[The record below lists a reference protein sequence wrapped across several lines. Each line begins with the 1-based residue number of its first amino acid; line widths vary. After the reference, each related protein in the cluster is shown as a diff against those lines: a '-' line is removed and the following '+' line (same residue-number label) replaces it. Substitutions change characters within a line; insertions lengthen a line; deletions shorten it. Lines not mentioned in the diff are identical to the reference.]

1 MALTDNISAYWKL
14 DESSG
19 NASDSVSSYTLTN
32 NGTTPYASAKINNGI
47 DFGTTNTTKWLS
59 NANAIADT
67 STSNAYSVSF
77 WVNIRTA
84 PSSGQE
90 QVLFDL
96 QKAVGRQHQL
106 RYINASGTL
115 KIRFLNYDGSA
126 TDTFD
131 TTKTL
136 TAGTWYHFV
145 VTKTV
150 NSVAI
155 YISNTSLSSHT
166 LTKTGSSAGVNVTSF
181 GRHGSA
187 SFGYATAYMDEIGI
201 WSRVLT
207 SDEIT
212 ALYNS
217 GSGSQ
222 YPFGSIF
229 SISETLALTES
240 TSNLRA
246 RLFSTSETLSLS
258 ETISTL
264 KGLAFSVSES
274 LGLVES
280 YSYVWNRVFNV
291 ADSLGLVEVLA
302 KVKKKWASIT
312 RSSSIWTASTKN
324 SSTWTD
330 STKNSSTWNDTP
342 KS

>member
-1 MALTDNISAYWKL
+1 MALIDNIVAYWKL

-47 DFGTTNTTKWLS
+47 DFGTTNTIKWLS

-67 STSNAYSVSF
+67 STSNAYSISF

-96 QKAVGRQHQL
+96 QKSVGRQHQL
-106 RYINASGTL
+106 RYVNASGTL
-115 KIRFLNYDGSA
+115 KLRFLNYDGSA
-126 TDTFD
+126 TDVFD
-131 TTKTL
+131 TTQTL
-136 TAGTWYHFV
+136 TVGTWYHIV
-145 VTKTV
+145 VTKTA
-150 NSVAI
+150 NSVAM
-155 YISNTSLSSHT
+155 YLNNTSFSSHT

-187 SFGYATAYMDEIGI
+187 SFGYATAYMDEIGM
-201 WSRVLT
+201 WSRVVT

-217 GSGSQ
+217 GSGVQ
-222 YPFGSIF
+222 YPFGEVFLIE
-229 SISETLALTES
+229 ETLALTETS
-240 TSNLRA
+240 TNLRA
-246 RLFSTSETLSLS
+246 RLFSTAETLSLS
-258 ETISTL
+258 ETVTTL
-264 KGLAFSVSES
+264 KGISFSIAES
-274 LGLVES
+274 LGLVEA
-280 YSYVWNRVFNV
+280 YSILHNMAFTV
-291 ADSLGLVEVLA
+291 ADNLGLIELGASVI
-302 KVKKKWASIT
+302 KKWRNI
-312 RSSSIWTASTKN
+312 TKN
-324 SSTWTD
+324 NTVVSNVS
-330 STKNSSTWNDTP
+330 KNNATVSNLSKNNAVVSNID